1 MGALVI
7 FTTNVPRLAQ
17 FYESVLAA
25 EQTLE
30 SSGDIRVRNEHDE
43 VLVHAARAG
52 SVFSASATGSS
63 SPRANAA
70 LKPVFEVAS
79 LADALAQVEH
89 AGGSVTDFTFRI
101 DGSTRHDVVDP
112 DGNVVQLRD

>member
-25 EQTLE
+25 EPTLE
-30 SSGDIRVRNEHDE
+30 PSGDIRVHNEHDE
-43 VLVHAARAG
+43 VLIHAARVG
-52 SVFSASATGSS
+52 SVSGDSS
-63 SPRANAA
+63 SPRADAA
-70 LKPVFEVAS
+70 LKPVFEVVS
-79 LADALAQVEH
+79 LADALAQVVR
-89 AGGSVTDFTFRI
+89 AGGTVTDFTFRI

-112 DGNVVQLRD
+112 DGNVVQLRDSDD

>member
-7 FTTNVPRLAQ
+7 FTTNVPRLAR

-43 VLVHAARAG
+43 VLIHAARGG
-52 SVFSASATGSS
+52 SVYSDSALGSS
-63 SPRANAA
+63 SPRADAA

-79 LADALAQVEH
+79 LADALALVEH
-89 AGGSVTDFTFRI
+89 AGGSVTDFTFQI

-112 DGNVVQLRD
+112 DGNVLQLRD